1 MTLLRNRRLY
11 IFRLR
16 LANAIYDSNPNGYFW
31 SNVFVFATRTEIT
44 IKFIHSK
51 SKWILINFVKRTG
64 VYSNNKTCTL
74 PPSPSTTTRK
84 QCLLTHC
91 SGKWGKTTDWIFNL
105 FKVHSVF
112 IDDFE
117 SWTRIKYKFK
127 RNVCKLP
134 TNIKNTP

>member
-51 SKWILINFVKRTG
+51 SKWILINFVKRIR
-64 VYSNNKTCTL
+64 VYSNNKTCIL
-74 PPSPSTTTRK
+74 CRSLSTTYRTAYTIHK

-91 SGKWGKTTDWIFNL
+91 LCKWERPPTKSLPISSIY
-105 FKVHSVF
+105 SVF
-112 IDDFE
+112 MTI
-117 SWTRIKYKFK
+117 SNSKWK
-127 RNVCKLP
+127 
-134 TNIKNTP
+134 